1 MPPSIRHYENR
12 EELLE
17 LLTEPGRYPLE
28 VRDDSM
34 AAAGIY
40 RGDTLV
46 VQSQQHARDG
56 DLVVALIDN
65 EEVALQQIRL
75 PGPDRIELLAAEPEA
90 ASRVLERSRVAIQG
104 KVIGQIRRYR

>member
-28 VRDDSM
+28 VSDDSM

-40 RGDTLV
+40 RGDTVV

-56 DLVVALIDN
+56 DIVVALIDN
-65 EEVALQQIRL
+65 EEVALTRVRL
-75 PGPDRIELLAAEPEA
+75 PRPDRIELLAAYPAA

-104 KVIGQIRRYR
+104 KVIGRFRRYR